1 MSKPIITVLGAT
13 GAQGGSTVQ
22 YLLKDGK
29 YHIRAFTRNPSSD
42 KAEKLKQLGVEI
54 VKGDAKNRDD
64 LVNAFKGAY
73 GVFAVTSFWDP
84 EIVGKDVTL
93 ELTQGKLIVD
103 VAEEQ
108 GVKHFIWSSLTDI
121 EKISGGKYHVP
132 HFTQKNQIE
141 QYARSKKNLPSSF
154 IYLAFYMQNIG
165 TFFQGTKNAEGALV
179 FTMPIDKV
187 RPLAMIDI
195 TDTGALVTYMF
206 NHRDEYLGKIVNAAG
221 EYITVDKVFET
232 LGKFIG
238 KKVIY
243 NYVEPSK
250 NQGMEEI
257 NHMFA
262 YFNDYGY
269 FNGGDISEARRMF
282 PQIKTWEQYLKANGF
297 NS

>member
-29 YHIRAFTRNPSSD
+29 YHIRALTRNPTS
-42 KAEKLKQLGVEI
+42 EKSEQLKKLGVEI
-54 VKGDAKNRDD
+54 VKGDAKNRDE

-84 EIVGKDVTL
+84 EIVGGDVTL
-93 ELTQGKLIVD
+93 ELKQGKLIVD

-108 GVKHFIWSSLTDI
+108 GVKHFIWSSLTDV
-121 EKISGGKYHVP
+121 EKISGGKIHVP

-154 IYLAFYMQNIG
+154 IYAAFYMQNIG
-165 TFFQGTKNAEGALV
+165 SFFQPTKNAEGDLV
-179 FTMPIDKV
+179 FNLPIDKV

-195 TDTGALVTYMF
+195 TDLGGVVTYMF

-221 EYITVDKVFET
+221 EYITMDKVF
-232 LGKFIG
+232 
-238 KKVIY
+238 
-243 NYVEPSK
+243 
-250 NQGMEEI
+250 
-257 NHMFA
+257 
-262 YFNDYGY
+262 
-269 FNGGDISEARRMF
+269 
-282 PQIKTWEQYLKANGF
+282 
-297 NS
+297 